1 MKLIDALLSLETAHA
16 TEDRSFS
23 PLYSNFG
30 LCFDTQT
37 SGPALL
43 LHYNR
48 KTRPVFSPL
57 FSFDA
62 PCTSKAAFLST
73 QFTGGTSV
81 YELCFYDTDAFVLRG
96 QDAAAVRVFD
106 RTGCAMPSYWRVCA
120 ERDVLLVQ
128 GYSKNADDR
137 DPDASVPVLCGL
149 RVMTGTL
156 KEDDGGAVILPD
168 AQGNLYFAAAFAV
181 LEISAEHLKDKL
193 LAAPETMDGAKDAMR
208 RWAQDCAGGLRHMP
222 AQRDA
227 QHTFL
232 MAVCGL
238 LMNLTKAPGS
248 LSRCVSAFPSRG
260 GYPTHFMWDSAFQ
273 NLAYEL
279 MSEKTASDTLL
290 QLAYSIRP
298 DGKIPQF
305 LCSTW
310 ARPHDAQP
318 ALLGWAAKRYVEH
331 MGVGKA
337 GEAFIRTMAS
347 ALGKNNEWWL
357 TQRITKFG
365 LICCPDGL
373 ETGQDDSPRFDDGP
387 VLAVDM
393 NSYLLSQMRAAAYF
407 CRLAGD
413 SAGAANWET
422 RADAF
427 AKRMVELLYDE
438 EKNLFFDA
446 DPETGER
453 KTLVTLSS
461 LIPLWAG
468 VPLPEEK
475 IRAMIEGYLL
485 SEDYFF
491 GKIPFPCV
499 AYCESVYEPAHWWRG
514 PTWMPVAWL
523 MLETL
528 DKYGYASHRAEAAK
542 RLYRIMQKDGTLHE
556 LFDSATGEGLGC
568 DEQGWTAAIFI
579 RLTQQEHA
587 LRQTR
592 GMEG

>member
-1 MKLIDALLSLETAHA
+1 MNIKLIDALLALETSHA
-16 TEDRSFS
+16 AEDRSLS

-30 LCFDTQT
+30 LCFDTRT

-48 KTRPVFSPL
+48 KTRSVFSPL

-62 PCTSKAAFLST
+62 PCTAKSTFLST
-73 QFTGGTSV
+73 RFTGGGGT

-96 QDAAAVRVFD
+96 EHASPVRVFD
-106 RTGCAMPSYWRVCA
+106 SAGCDMPSCWRIA
-120 ERDVLLVQ
+120 ADGDMLLYQ
-128 GYSKNADDR
+128 GYSANGDDR
-137 DPDASVPVLCGL
+137 DPDAYAPVLCGL
-149 RVMTGTL
+149 RVMAGTL
-156 KEDDGGAVILPD
+156 TNGDGGAVILPD
-168 AQGNLYFAAAFAV
+168 RDGNLYFAAAFAV
-181 LEISAEHLKDKL
+181 LEISAPNLTEKL
-193 LAAPETMDGAKDAMR
+193 LAAPENLDGAKSAMR
-208 RWAQDCAGGLRHMP
+208 RWAQDCAGGLRTMP
-222 AQRDA
+222 AQSEDRR
-227 QHTFL
+227 TFL
-232 MAVCGL
+232 LAVSGL

-279 MSEKTASDTLL
+279 MSEKTAADTLL
-290 QLAYSIRP
+290 QLAYAIRP

-310 ARPHDAQP
+310 ARPHFAQP
-318 ALLGWAAKRYVEH
+318 ALLGWAAKRYTER
-331 MGVGKA
+331 VGFEKA
-337 GEAFIRTMAS
+337 GDAFIRTMAS
-347 ALGKNNEWWL
+347 ALSKNNEWWL

-373 ETGQDDSPRFDDGP
+373 ETGQDDSPRFDDGT

-413 SAGAANWET
+413 DAGAADWET
-422 RADAF
+422 HADVF
-427 AKRMVELLYDE
+427 AKRMVALLYDE

-446 DPETGER
+446 DVETGER
-453 KTLVTLSS
+453 RTLVTLSS
-461 LIPLWAG
+461 FVPLWAG
-468 VPLPEEK
+468 VPLAEDK

-485 SEDYFF
+485 NEIYFF
-491 GKIPFPCV
+491 GNVPFPCV
-499 AYCESVYEPAHWWRG
+499 AYCEPVYEPAHWWRG
-514 PTWMPVAWL
+514 PTWMPTAWL

-528 DKYGYASHRAEAAK
+528 EKYGYSSARAEAAN
-542 RLYRIMQKDGTLHE
+542 RLYRMLQQDGTLHE

-579 RLTQQEHA
+579 CLTQEAA
-587 LRQTR
+587 LR
-592 GMEG
+592 E

>member
-1 MKLIDALLSLETAHA
+1 MKLTDALLSLETSHA
-16 TEDRSFS
+16 TEDRSLS

-30 LCFDTQT
+30 LCFDTHT
-37 SGPALL
+37 CGPQLL

-48 KTRPVFSPL
+48 KTRPIFSPL
-57 FSFDA
+57 FSFEA
-62 PCTSKAAFLST
+62 PCTAKSAFLST
-73 QFTGGTSV
+73 QFSGVSGS
-81 YELCFYDTDAFVLRG
+81 YELCFYDTDAFVLCG
-96 QDAAAVRVFD
+96 KNAAKVRVFGQA
-106 RTGCAMPSYWRVCA
+106 GCAMHAHWNLFSDA
-120 ERDVLLVQ
+120 EMLLVQ
-128 GYSKNADDR
+128 GYSANADDR
-137 DPDASVPVLCGL
+137 DPDAFVPVLCGL
-149 RVMTGTL
+149 RVMAGTL
-156 KEDDGGAVILPD
+156 TAENDGAVLLPD
-168 AQGNLYFAAAFAV
+168 KDGNLYFAAAFSV
-181 LEISAEHLKDKL
+181 LEISADRLKEKL
-193 LAAPETMDGAKDAMR
+193 LSAPEHPDGAKSAIR
-208 RWAQDCAGGLRHMP
+208 CWAENCAGGLQRLP
-222 AQRDA
+222 AQSDTQR
-227 QHTFL
+227 TFL
-232 MAVCGL
+232 MAVSGL
-238 LMNLTKAPGS
+238 LMNLTKAPGN

-273 NLAYEL
+273 NLAYEQ
-279 MSEKTASDTLL
+279 MDENTAADALL
-290 QLAYSIRP
+290 QLAYSMRP

-318 ALLGWAAKRYVEH
+318 ALLGWAAKRYVERV
-331 MGVGKA
+331 GAGKA
-337 GEAFIRTMAS
+337 GKNFIRTMAS
-347 ALGKNNEWWL
+347 ALAKNNEWWL

-407 CRLAGD
+407 CRLSGD
-413 SAGAANWET
+413 SAGAANWEK

-427 AKRMVELLYDE
+427 AQRMIDLLYDT

-446 DPETGER
+446 DSETAER
-453 KTLVTLSS
+453 RSLVTLSS

-475 IRAMIEGYLL
+475 IRTMIEGYLL
-485 SEDYFF
+485 NENYFF

-499 AYCESVYEPAHWWRG
+499 AYCEPVYEPAHWWRG
-514 PTWMPVAWL
+514 PTWMPAAWL

-528 DKYGYASHRAEAAK
+528 EKYGYAAQWAEAAR
-542 RLYRIMQKDGTLHE
+542 RLYRVMQKDGTLHE

-579 RLTQQEHA
+579 RLTQQEDA
-587 LRQTR
+587 FLE
-592 GMEG
+592 M

>member
-1 MKLIDALLSLETAHA
+1 MNLIDALLSLETSHA
-16 TEDRSFS
+16 TEDRSIS

-48 KTRPVFSPL
+48 KTRAVFSPL
-57 FSFDA
+57 FSFDT
-62 PCTSKAAFLST
+62 PCTAKTTFLSAR
-73 QFTGGTSV
+73 FTGGSGE

-96 QDAAAVRVFD
+96 ENAAPVRIFGSA
-106 RTGCAMPSYWRVCA
+106 GCAMHPCWRIPA
-120 ERDVLLVQ
+120 DRDTLLYQ
-128 GYSKNADDR
+128 GYSANGDDR
-137 DPDASVPVLCGL
+137 DPDAFAPVLCGV

-156 KEDDGGAVILPD
+156 KEDNDGAVLLPD
-168 AQGNLYFAAAFAV
+168 REGKLYFAAAFSV
-181 LEISAEHLKDKL
+181 LDISAGRLKETL
-193 LAAPETMDGAKDAMR
+193 LAAPENLDGAKDAMR
-208 RWAQDCAGGLRHMP
+208 RWAEDCAGGLRHMP

-227 QHTFL
+227 RQTFL
-232 MAVCGL
+232 TAVSGL
-238 LMNLTKAPGS
+238 LMNLTKAPGD

-279 MSEKTASDTLL
+279 MCEQTAADTLL
-290 QLAYSIRP
+290 QLAYSIRQ

-310 ARPHDAQP
+310 ARPHDTQP
-318 ALLGWAAKRYVEH
+318 ALLGWAAKRYVER
-331 MGVGKA
+331 VGAQKA
-337 GEAFIRTMAS
+337 GKAFIRTMAS
-347 ALGKNNEWWL
+347 ALAKNNEWWL

-413 SAGAANWET
+413 DTGAADWEL

-427 AKRMVELLYDE
+427 AQRLVALLYDP

-453 KTLVTLSS
+453 RTLVTLSS
-461 LIPLWAG
+461 FIPLWAQA
-468 VPLPEEK
+468 PLPEEK

-485 SEDYFF
+485 NEKYFF

-499 AYCESVYEPAHWWRG
+499 AYSEPVYEPAHWWRG
-514 PTWMPVAWL
+514 PTWMPAAWL

-528 DKYGYASHRAEAAK
+528 EKYGYASHRAEAAR
-542 RLYRIMQKDGTLHE
+542 RLYRMLQEDGTLHE

-579 RLTQQEHA
+579 RLTEQESAFHE
-587 LRQTR
+587 T
-592 GMEG
+592 

>member
-1 MKLIDALLSLETAHA
+1 MKPIDALLALETTHA
-16 TEDRSFS
+16 AGDRSFS

-37 SGPALL
+37 SGPELL

-48 KTRPVFSPL
+48 KTRPIFSPL

-62 PCTSKAAFLST
+62 PCTARGTFLSA
-73 QFTGGTSV
+73 QFTGGRGA

-96 QDAAAVRVFD
+96 ENAAKVRIFD
-106 RTGCAMPSYWRVCA
+106 EACCDMQSCWRISA
-120 ERDVLLVQ
+120 DRDMLLVQ
-128 GYSKNADDR
+128 GYSANGDDR
-137 DPDASVPVLCGL
+137 DPDAFAPVLCGV
-149 RVMTGTL
+149 RVLTGTL
-156 KEDDGGAVILPD
+156 KEDDGGVEILPD
-168 AQGNLYFAAAFAV
+168 ARGDLFFAAAFAV
-181 LEISAEHLKDKL
+181 LEISAQRLQEKL
-193 LAAPETMDGAKDAMR
+193 LAAPTDLDGAKSAMR
-208 RWAQDCAGGLRHMP
+208 RWAEDCAGGLQRMP

-227 QHTFL
+227 QRTFL
-232 MAVCGL
+232 TAVCGL
-238 LMNLTKAPGS
+238 LMNLTKAPGN

-279 MSEKTASDTLL
+279 MSEKTAADTLL
-290 QLAYSIRP
+290 QLALSIRP

-318 ALLGWAAKRYVEH
+318 ALLGWAAKRYVER
-331 MGVGKA
+331 VGAEKA

-347 ALGKNNEWWL
+347 TLAKNNAWWL
-357 TQRITKFG
+357 TQRITKSG

-393 NSYLLSQMRAAAYF
+393 NSYLLSQMRATAYF

-413 SAGAANWET
+413 QASAADWDR

-427 AKRMVELLYDE
+427 GERMVAFLYDE

-446 DPETGER
+446 DPATGER
-453 KTLVTLSS
+453 RTLVTLSS

-485 SEDYFF
+485 NEKFFF

-499 AYCESVYEPAHWWRG
+499 AYCESVYEPAQWWRG

-528 DKYGYASHRAEAAK
+528 EKYGYVSHRAEAAR
-542 RLYRIMQKDGTLHE
+542 RLYHMLQADGTLHE

-579 RLTQQEHA
+579 RLSQQEDA
-587 LRQTR
+587 VYGT
-592 GMEG
+592 

>member
-1 MKLIDALLSLETAHA
+1 MKLIDALLSLETNHT
-16 TEDRSFS
+16 TEDCSLS

-30 LCFDTQT
+30 LCFGAQT

-48 KTRPVFSPL
+48 ETRTVFSPL

-62 PCTSKAAFLST
+62 SCAADSTFLSAK
-73 QFTGGTSV
+73 FSGGRGK

-96 QDAAAVRVFD
+96 ESASPVRVFG
-106 RTGCAMPSYWRVCA
+106 RESCELQPYWRTCA
-120 ERDVLLVQ
+120 EEDLLLYQ

-137 DPDASVPVLCGL
+137 DPDAFVPVLCGL
-149 RVMTGTL
+149 RVITGTL
-156 KEDDGGAVILPD
+156 NEVDGGVVIQPD
-168 AQGNLYFAAAFAV
+168 QKGDLYFAASFSV
-181 LEISAEHLKDKL
+181 LEISEQRMKQTL
-193 LAAPETMDGAKDAMR
+193 LAAPNSLCDAKRAMR
-208 RWAQDCAGGLRHMP
+208 RWAEDCAGALPHLP
-222 AQRDA
+222 ADPGV

-232 MAVCGL
+232 TAVSGL
-238 LMNLTKAPGS
+238 LMNLTKAPGN

-260 GYPTHFMWDSAFQ
+260 GYPSHFMWDSAFQ

-279 MSEKTASDTLL
+279 MSEKTAADTLL
-290 QLAYSIRP
+290 QLAYAIRP

-310 ARPHDAQP
+310 ARPHYAQP
-318 ALLGWAAKRYVEH
+318 ALLGWAARRYVER
-331 MGVGKA
+331 VGARRA
-337 GEAFIRTMAS
+337 GDAFIRTMAS
-347 ALGKNNEWWL
+347 ALAGNNEWWL
-357 TQRITKFG
+357 TQRITESG
-365 LICCPDGL
+365 LICCPHGL

-407 CRLAGD
+407 CRLAGND
-413 SAGAANWET
+413 AGAADWDA

-427 AKRMVELLYDE
+427 AARMVSVFYDE

-446 DPETGER
+446 DPATGKR
-453 KTLVTLSS
+453 RTLVTLSS

-468 VPLPEEK
+468 VPLPKEK
-475 IRAMIEGYLL
+475 IRSMIEGYLL
-485 SEDYFF
+485 NEDYFF

-499 AYCESVYEPAHWWRG
+499 AYCEPVYEPAHWWRG
-514 PTWMPVAWL
+514 PTWMPAAWL

-528 DKYGYASHRAEAAK
+528 EKYGYASHRAEAVR
-542 RLYRIMQKDGTLHE
+542 RLYRIMKEDGVLHE
-556 LFDSATGEGLGC
+556 LFDSATGKGLGC

-579 RLTQQEHA
+579 RLS
-587 LRQTR
+587 
-592 GMEG
+592 MENG